1 VRVDHGTE
9 FCPCIFVQ
17 ELLKNRRHDNS
28 RAPWR
33 QTTSTKNYRA
43 ERLWPE
49 ENSRVNY
56 PLKKALCII
65 KEQEIFNMEDPMV
78 SFAVSW
84 LTINVSKVGS
94 ENFVNS
100 WNHHRIPGPK
110 GCIPIE
116 KMRGTNQAVPL
127 EPHLIPTTPEA
138 VRMYEE
144 RGGRLN
150 TDPSIGY
157 DPIACYDHLQESR
170 EHLFLSRNSSFASI
184 FCDVVH
190 DRIDTFVTAIKSF
203 IAITEF
209 LAQTEAT
216 S

>member
-1 VRVDHGTE
+1 MYLMAYT
-9 FCPCIFVQ
+9 
-17 ELLKNRRHDNS
+17 L
-28 RAPWR
+28 
-33 QTTSTKNYRA
+33 
-43 ERLWPE
+43 
-49 ENSRVNY
+49 EN
-56 PLKKALCII
+56 I
-65 KEQEIFNMEDPMV
+65 
-78 SFAVSW
+78 SFSF
-84 LTINVSKVGS
+84 T
-94 ENFVNS
+94 
-100 WNHHRIPGPK
+100 GPK
-110 GCIPIE
+110 GCIPFE
-116 KMRGTNQAVPL
+116 KMRETNQAVPL

-157 DPIACYDHLQESR
+157 GPISCYDHLQESR
-170 EHLFLSRNSSFASI
+170 EHLFLSQNSSFSSI

-203 IAITEF
+203 IEITQF

>member
-1 VRVDHGTE
+1 MTSFHFIWYRPLLLQFGLFDQVRVDHGTE
-9 FCPCIFVQ
+9 FCLCIFVQ

-65 KEQEIFNMEDPMV
+65 KEQEIFNMEDPLV

-100 WNHHRIPGPK
+100 WNHHRIPGEWWYFISESHGLSLVSFTK
-110 GCIPIE
+110 
-116 KMRGTNQAVPL
+116 
-127 EPHLIPTTPEA
+127 TTS
-138 VRMYEE
+138 
-144 RGGRLN
+144 N
-150 TDPSIGY
+150 HI
-157 DPIACYDHLQESR
+157 IAA
-170 EHLFLSRNSSFASI
+170 LSS
-184 FCDVVH
+184 
-190 DRIDTFVTAIKSF
+190 
-203 IAITEF
+203 
-209 LAQTEAT
+209 TEAFGPNYV
-216 S
+216 SNK